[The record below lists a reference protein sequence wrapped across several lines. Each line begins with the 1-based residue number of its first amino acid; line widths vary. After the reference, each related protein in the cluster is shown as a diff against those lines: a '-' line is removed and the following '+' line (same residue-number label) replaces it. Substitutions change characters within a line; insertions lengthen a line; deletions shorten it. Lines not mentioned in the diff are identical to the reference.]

1 MEKDLEIDDLI
12 NKLANSEQ
20 NIKQI
25 KRTIPRVLRTKFTD
39 INLIQKDR
47 FVSMNN
53 ENDYK
58 EFEQW
63 LLAKT

>member
-1 MEKDLEIDDLI
+1 MEQDLEIDDLI
-12 NKLANSEQ
+12 NKLSKSEQ
-20 NIKQI
+20 NIRQI
-25 KRTIPRVLRTKFTD
+25 KKTIPRVLRTKFRD
-39 INLIQKDR
+39 INIIQKDI

>member
-1 MEKDLEIDDLI
+1 MEQDLEIDDLI
-12 NKLANSEQ
+12 NKLSKSEQ
-20 NIKQI
+20 NIQQI
-25 KRTIPRVLRTKFTD
+25 KKTIPRVLRTKFTD
-39 INLIQKDR
+39 INIIQKNI

>member
-12 NKLANSEQ
+12 NKLVKSEQ

>member
-12 NKLANSEQ
+12 NKLAKSEQ
-20 NIKQI
+20 NIQQI
-25 KRTIPRVLRTKFTD
+25 KKTIPQILRTKFTD
-39 INLIQKDR
+39 INIIQKDR